1 MLSLIS
7 CEFYCLPHRLQALER
22 SKQNGAQ
29 AAEQLLRA
37 RQQLQSAAELGATQ
51 GRYAVLVRK
60 ATLQYTQVVELERS
74 RARVD
79 AESRRVEADLRL
91 QLAGA
96 RELEFVRRRTA
107 HVGELVRVG
116 QLRREELAFYVR
128 LATRLVPKEADAL
141 VGAIGGLQGASYQTN
156 ATAAGASR
164 PELLVR
170 REARMAARLLVLLE
184 SLYGEVSQAA
194 LGDPRIP
201 SYSQRPYDR
210 DQRDSRDRYPSA
222 YGQQQPLSALR
233 RLDEKTG
240 ATPSAGN
247 PSTGERDF
255 AEVKARYLRRT
266 GSLKGPSEYS
276 RGTSAERR
284 AEPPPSLAESPDRFA
299 GVNMNFQE
307 REWPTLRSLGTNR
320 LQPERRSERDW
331 ERERAALRPG
341 LAVPVASPTP
351 AAPSRWRDPS
361 LSPPPQQPEVVV
373 SAPED
378 TRSASRARRT
388 SEWDSQSRDR
398 FSPTEYNLREAGL
411 RHQEPS
417 SYNTS
422 SLSSRVSPESRSQY
436 SSDEWSSGR
445 KRDSDRPP
453 LSEETRY
460 GRRNDF

>member
-1 MLSLIS
+1 MQCSS
-7 CEFYCLPHRLQALER
+7 RRLQALER
-22 SKQNGAQ
+22 SKQNGVQ
-29 AAEQLLRA
+29 SAEQLLRA
-37 RQQLQSAAELGATQ
+37 RQQLQSAAELSATQ

-74 RARVD
+74 RARLD

-91 QLAGA
+91 QLAAA
-96 RELEFVRRRTA
+96 RELEFVRRRA
-107 HVGELVRVG
+107 PHVGELVRVG
-116 QLRREELAFYVR
+116 QLRREELALYVR

-141 VGAIGGLQGASYQTN
+141 LAAIGGLQDASYLTG
-156 ATAAGASR
+156 ATGAGAGASR
-164 PELLVR
+164 PELLAR

-194 LGDPRIP
+194 LADPRIP

-233 RLDEKTG
+233 PLDEKTG
-240 ATPSAGN
+240 ATPSAAK

-255 AEVKARYLRRT
+255 AEEKARYLRRI
-266 GSLKGPSEYS
+266 GSLKAPSEYS
-276 RGTSAERR
+276 RGTSGERR
-284 AEPPPSLAESPDRFA
+284 AEPPLSLAESPDRFA

-307 REWPTLRSLGTNR
+307 REWPTARGLGNSR

-331 ERERAALRPG
+331 EPERERAGLRPG
-341 LAVPVASPTP
+341 LAVPVASPAP
-351 AAPSRWRDPS
+351 AAPSRWRDSS
-361 LSPPPQQPEVVV
+361 LSPPPPQPEVVV

-388 SEWDSQSRDR
+388 SEWESQSRER
-398 FSPTEYNLREAGL
+398 FSPTEYNQREAGL
-411 RHQEPS
+411 RRQEPS
-417 SYNTS
+417 SYNSS
-422 SLSSRVSPESRSQY
+422 SLSSRVSPEPRSQY
-436 SSDEWSSGR
+436 SDDWSSGR

-453 LSEETRY
+453 PYDENTRY
-460 GRRNDF
+460 SRRNDL